1 MFEKIN
7 YIKKYINKERQDNL
21 YSRHFYRRLS
31 PYITFLF
38 LELGI
43 TANATTWL
51 SVISALIG
59 CFLLSFSNFTTTMFG
74 FLFIQFW
81 YLLDHVDG
89 EVARMTKTESIEG
102 IYLDVMTHNLVHPI
116 IYFSFGMDVIN
127 SLPKLYT
134 LPLIKLTITPRRIL
148 LFLSFIAG
156 LSALIIELS
165 SALRYQVM
173 IAKAKKEPITGG
185 KMKVSLHFR
194 NIQPLGKGG
203 SYMKFKQIIWN
214 IFFIPGAVWF
224 LTLGSIFHINYIL
237 IPIYAF
243 ILAGLAILSIIIR
256 LQTKIDT
263 IY

>member
-89 EVARMTKTESIEG
+89 EVARMTKTESIE
-102 IYLDVMTHNLVHPI
+102 
-116 IYFSFGMDVIN
+116 
-127 SLPKLYT
+127 
-134 LPLIKLTITPRRIL
+134 
-148 LFLSFIAG
+148 
-156 LSALIIELS
+156 
-165 SALRYQVM
+165 
-173 IAKAKKEPITGG
+173 
-185 KMKVSLHFR
+185 
-194 NIQPLGKGG
+194 
-203 SYMKFKQIIWN
+203 
-214 IFFIPGAVWF
+214 
-224 LTLGSIFHINYIL
+224 
-237 IPIYAF
+237 
-243 ILAGLAILSIIIR
+243 
-256 LQTKIDT
+256 
-263 IY
+263 